1 VRRLL
6 TPSPGQRNDG
16 GVDKQTGSEA
26 PLPPGVSLLAA
37 PLPRSYLHFVGSRLI
52 ELGELIRG
60 LGAFTLITLGV
71 MLTKWNQ
78 SARVI
83 HPLIRAQVDLAG
95 VRLLP
100 IISFA
105 AFILGFVAIGQT
117 VSLLSQ
123 VGATQYA
130 GTAMVIVVFR
140 ELGPLVAAL
149 LVLARV
155 GTATVIELGQMRSLG
170 EIEAL
175 EALGIDPIHYL
186 VVPRV
191 IGLALSIFALT
202 VYFILIALFSGYLF
216 AFLQDVPLMPG
227 TYIDQIAS
235 ALRWEDFVLLALK
248 TFVFGSI
255 IAMVTCY
262 QGLGKPLR
270 QEDLAKAA
278 TRAVMLNVEL
288 CILLDAVFM
297 VYLLL

>member
-1 VRRLL
+1 MDKPTDNHAKL
-6 TPSPGQRNDG
+6 PS
-16 GVDKQTGSEA
+16 
-26 PLPPGVSLLAA
+26 GVSLLAA
-37 PLPRSYLHFVGSRLI
+37 PLPRSYLQYTGGSLISLGRLI
-52 ELGELIRG
+52 HG

-71 MLTKWNQ
+71 MFTKWNQ

-83 HPLIRAQVDLAG
+83 HPLIRAQIDLAG

-100 IISFA
+100 IVSFV
-105 AFILGFVAIGQT
+105 AFVLGFVAIGQT

-130 GTAMVIVVFR
+130 GTAMVIVVVR

-149 LVLARV
+149 LVLARI
-155 GTATVIELGQMRSLG
+155 GTATVIELGQMRSQG
-170 EIEAL
+170 EVEAL

-216 AFLQDVPLMPG
+216 AFLQDIPLLPG
-227 TYIDQIAS
+227 DYAGQIAA

-248 TFVFGSI
+248 TSVFGSV

-262 QGLGKPLR
+262 QGLGTPLR
-270 QEDLAKAA
+270 PEDLAKAA

-297 VYLLL
+297 IYLFL

>member
-1 VRRLL
+1 M
-6 TPSPGQRNDG
+6 
-16 GVDKQTGSEA
+16 DKPKDNHA
-26 PLPPGVSLLAA
+26 KPPAGVSLLTT
-37 PLPRSYLHFVGSRLI
+37 PLPRSYLQYTGGSLI
-52 ELGELIRG
+52 GLGRLIRG

-71 MLTKWNQ
+71 MFTKWNR

-83 HPLIRAQVDLAG
+83 HPMIRAQIDLAG

-100 IISFA
+100 IVSFV

-130 GTAMVIVVFR
+130 GTAMVIVVVR

-149 LVLARV
+149 LVLARI
-155 GTATVIELGQMRSLG
+155 GTATVIELGQMRSQG
-170 EIEAL
+170 EVEAL

-216 AFLQDVPLMPG
+216 AFLQDIPLLPG
-227 TYIDQIAS
+227 AYAGQIAA

-248 TFVFGSI
+248 TSVFGSV

-262 QGLGKPLR
+262 QGLGTPLR
-270 QEDLAKAA
+270 PEEVAKAA

-288 CILLDAVFM
+288 CILLDALFM
-297 VYLLL
+297 IYLFL

>member
-1 VRRLL
+1 M
-6 TPSPGQRNDG
+6 
-16 GVDKQTGSEA
+16 
-26 PLPPGVSLLAA
+26 LAA
-37 PLPRSYLHFVGSRLI
+37 PLPRSYLNYTGGSLI
-52 ELGELIRG
+52 ALGRLIRG

-71 MLTKWNQ
+71 MFTKWNR

-83 HPLIRAQVDLAG
+83 HPLIRAQIDLAG

-100 IISFA
+100 IVSFV

-130 GTAMVIVVFR
+130 GTAMVIVVVR

-149 LVLARV
+149 LVLARI
-155 GTATVIELGQMRSLG
+155 GTATVIELGQMRSQG
-170 EIEAL
+170 EVEAL

-216 AFLQDVPLMPG
+216 AFLQDIPLLPG
-227 TYIDQIAS
+227 DYAGQIAS

-248 TFVFGSI
+248 TSVFGSV

-262 QGLGKPLR
+262 QGLGTPLR
-270 QEDLAKAA
+270 PEDLAKAA

-288 CILLDAVFM
+288 CILLDALFM